1 MARLLYFD
9 CFSGASGDMI
19 LGALLDLGLPLEG
32 LKEAVD
38 SLGLEGVKIER
49 ARVDRSGVGATNV
62 HVLNDESFKDHASHQ
77 HESGQPHHHH
87 HHRNLSAINKIID
100 GSGLTSSVKDRS
112 KHLFRR
118 LAEAEADVHQQSVE
132 EIHFHEVG
140 AVDSIVDVVGAVF
153 GLEWIGVDR
162 VVASAVNVG
171 SGRVKCA
178 HGVFPVPA
186 PATTYLLSDV
196 EVYATSVDAELLTP
210 TGALIISDYAD
221 SYGLMPQLKI
231 RQVGYGAGD
240 LDIPDSP
247 NVLRLILGDE
257 GQGNVLQRV
266 VVIDTEIDD
275 MNPQLYGVVMDQLY
289 AAGALDVFFTPVQM
303 KKNRPGIL
311 VSIVGLPEDRVALS
325 SILFRETSTIG
336 LRFKEMDRECL
347 VREQVIVQTKL
358 GAVQFKLARYENTIV
373 NVCPEFDDCV
383 RLATKHAISVKEV
396 QAVAMKAYLDE

>member
-19 LGALLDLGLPLEG
+19 LGALLDLGLPLER
-32 LKEAVD
+32 LKEAVN
-38 SLGLEGVKIER
+38 SLALEGVTIER
-49 ARVDRSGVGATNV
+49 TRVDRSGVGATKFR
-62 HVLNDESFKDHASHQ
+62 VLTDGSLSDGVSHQ
-77 HESGQPHHHH
+77 HESGQNHHHH
-87 HHRNLSAINKIID
+87 HHRNLAAISNIIES
-100 GSGLTSSVKDRS
+100 SGLTNSVKDRS

-118 LAEAEADVHQQSVE
+118 LAEAEAEIHQQSVE

-153 GLEWIGVDR
+153 GLEWMGVDR
-162 VVASAVNVG
+162 VVASALNVG

-178 HGVFPVPA
+178 HGIFPVPA
-186 PATTYLLSDV
+186 PATSYLLSDV
-196 EVYATSVDAELLTP
+196 EVYATNVDAELLTP

-221 SYGLMPQLKI
+221 SYGPMPQLRI

-240 LDIPDSP
+240 LDISDSP
-247 NVLRLILGDE
+247 NVLRMILGDE
-257 GQGNVLQRV
+257 GQGDVLQRV
-266 VVIDTEIDD
+266 VVIETEIDD

-289 AAGALDVFFTPVQM
+289 AAGALDVFFTPIQM

-311 VSIVGLPEDRVALS
+311 VSVVGLPEDRVTLS
-325 SILFRETSTIG
+325 SILFKETSTIG

-347 VREQVIVQTKL
+347 LREQVMVQTKL

-383 RLATKHAISVKEV
+383 RLAREHAISVKEV
-396 QAVAMKAYLDE
+396 QAVAMKAYWDE

>member
-19 LGALLDLGLPLEG
+19 LGALLDLGLPFEG

-38 SLGLEGVKIER
+38 SLALEGVRLEST
-49 ARVDRSGVGATNV
+49 RVDRSGVGATNV
-62 HVLNDESFKDHASHQ
+62 HVLTDESVNDQASHQ
-77 HESGQPHHHH
+77 HESDQPHHHH
-87 HHRNLSAINKIID
+87 HRSLSAITNIID

-118 LAEAEADVHQQSVE
+118 LAEAEADIHQQPVE

-153 GLEWIGVDR
+153 GMEWMGVDR
-162 VVASAVNVG
+162 VIASALNVG

-221 SYGLMPQLKI
+221 SYGPMPQLKI

-257 GQGNVLQRV
+257 GQGHDLQRV

-311 VSIVGLPEDRVALS
+311 VSVVGLPEDRVALS
-325 SILFRETSTIG
+325 SILFKETSTIG
-336 LRFKEMDRECL
+336 LRFKEMERECL

-358 GAVQFKLARYENTIV
+358 GSVQFKLARYENTIV

-383 RLATKHAISVKEV
+383 RLATEHAISVKEV